1 MGASV
6 EGFKY
11 PLVTWDKI
19 CSPIEA
25 GGFGIRRIVCLN
37 QVLLRK
43 WLWQF
48 GNEGPHLWRRV
59 IATKYGEK
67 REDGVLML
75 VCGGGGLMG
84 VVYGVV
90 FVPVGILFYPC
101 GL

>member
-25 GGFGIRRIVCLN
+25 GGFGIRRIVCFN

-75 VCGGGGLMG
+75 VCGGGSWVWFMA
-84 VVYGVV
+84 
-90 FVPVGILFYPC
+90 
-101 GL
+101 